1 MTRSRSE
8 SSATTLPSLFL
19 SYRLKLPPTI
29 AGDGA
34 DRWCRRRRPPFVVE
48 ILRAA
53 WRSFFWEKV
62 PNSKLCSVPVERDA
76 SILSAV
82 DLPDHIRFVKS
93 D

>member
-1 MTRSRSE
+1 
-8 SSATTLPSLFL
+8 
-19 SYRLKLPPTI
+19 
-29 AGDGA
+29 
-34 DRWCRRRRPPFVVE
+34 VVE